1 MGKLLVKM
9 SVALD
14 FFVLFNLN
22 IVIVVKVCSK
32 WQELDF
38 VVYFL

>member
-9 SVALD
+9 SVALY

-32 WQELDF
+32 RQELDF